1 MGAKNTTVVIELVN
15 IGWPNFKKLFYRKLQ
30 NTKLNLHH
38 ENVSDWKWQ
47 IASKN

>member
-1 MGAKNTTVVIELVN
+1 MGAKNRTAFIELVN
-15 IGWPNFKKLFYRKLQ
+15 IRWHCFTGKLQ

-47 IASKN
+47 ITSKN